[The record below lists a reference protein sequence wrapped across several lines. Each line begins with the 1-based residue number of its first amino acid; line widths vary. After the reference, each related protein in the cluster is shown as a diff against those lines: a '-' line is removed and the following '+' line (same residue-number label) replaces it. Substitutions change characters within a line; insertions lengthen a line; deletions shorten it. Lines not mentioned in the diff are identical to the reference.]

1 MTNDPFDDL
10 ERPVWDHNPRI
21 DSRFNTALRIDPL
34 LLHWEKEACPRL
46 QSWGYAVTPEITDST
61 AAEVRRFLND
71 WIAKIR
77 PLYVAISLTP
87 DFDFPDESVRSQLIT
102 ECLLPVCREHNLP
115 WAMMIGVKRGTN
127 PAYQMAGDGMGR
139 SDLTPVEYL
148 ASHYPDNKFMVT
160 VLSRENQHE
169 LCVLGRKF
177 NNLMIFGC
185 WWFLNDPS
193 IIDEMTRERL
203 ELLGLSFIPQHSDAR
218 VLDQLIY
225 KWHHSK
231 QIIKSIL
238 VEKYFDLL
246 NTGWA
251 VTPAELE
258 RDVNKLFSTNFTDFL
273 QK

>member
-1 MTNDPFDDL
+1 ML
-10 ERPVWDHNPRI
+10 
-21 DSRFNTALRIDPL
+21 
-34 LLHWEKEACPRL
+34 
-46 QSWGYAVTPEITDST
+46 
-61 AAEVRRFLND
+61 
-71 WIAKIR
+71 
-77 PLYVAISLTP
+77 
-87 DFDFPDESVRSQLIT
+87 
-102 ECLLPVCREHNLP
+102 
-115 WAMMIGVKRGTN
+115 GVKRQVN
-127 PAYQMAGDGMGR
+127 PAFQMAGDGMGR

-148 ASHYPDNKFMVT
+148 AREYPENKFMVT

-177 NNLMIFGC
+177 SNLMIFGC

-203 ELLGLSFIPQHSDAR
+203 ELLGLSFVPQHSDAR

-225 KWHHSK
+225 KWLHSK

-238 VEKYFDLL
+238 VEKYLDVL
-246 NTGWA
+246 NAGWA

-258 RDVNKLFSTNFTDFL
+258 RDVNKLFSTNVTDFL